1 MTDSERQ
8 QLKQF
13 EARVRQLLL
22 QYKTLQA
29 ENQQL
34 TQKVAAQQAQVDS
47 LNQQIS
53 QLQLDYKTLKTARM
67 IEVSDGD
74 MKNAKQTISLL
85 VREVNKCIG
94 LLSAEQYLGEDK
106 TEQTGTLEDTM
117 LPQQEM
123 MTSSQPDNIPS
134 RPVEEPMFIID
145 SETLVA
151 PRTKE
156 PSATQPKPRQETE
169 EWTLPFD

>member
-106 TEQTGTLEDTM
+106 TEPTGAIEDTM
-117 LPQQEM
+117 LPQREM
-123 MTSSQPDNIPS
+123 ASPQPDNIPS
-134 RPVEEPMFIID
+134 QPVEEPMFIIEP
-145 SETLVA
+145 ETFVA
-151 PRTKE
+151 PLTEE
-156 PSATQPKPRQETE
+156 PTTPQPKPRQETE

>member
-8 QLKQF
+8 QLNQF

-29 ENQQL
+29 DNQQL
-34 TQKVAAQQAQVDS
+34 MQQVATLQGQVEG
-47 LNQQIS
+47 LNQQID

-67 IEVSDGD
+67 IEVSDID
-74 MKNAKQTISLL
+74 MKNAKQTITQL

-106 TEQTGTLEDTM
+106 SEQMGKTA
-117 LPQQEM
+117 
-123 MTSSQPDNIPS
+123 SQPDDAPMFVIEPEPMPAIQTEEPIES
-134 RPVEEPMFIID
+134 KVEEPTD
-145 SETLVA
+145 SKDE
-151 PRTKE
+151 E
-156 PSATQPKPRQETE
+156 PVELQPKQQPEVE
-169 EWTLPFD
+169 ELTLPFD

>member
-151 PRTKE
+151 PRTEE
-156 PSATQPKPRQETE
+156 PSVTQPKPRQETE

>member
-145 SETLVA
+145 SEALVA
-151 PRTKE
+151 PRTEE

>member
-29 ENQQL
+29 ENELLNKQVGALNEQL
-34 TQKVAAQQAQVDS
+34 ETQGQ
-47 LNQQIS
+47 LLS
-53 QLQLDYKTLKTARM
+53 QLQIDYKTLKTARM
-67 IEVSDGD
+67 IEVSDVD

-94 LLSAEQYLGEDK
+94 LLKAEQCLGSGQQPMVQRQDADGNQQERVSMQEMLSHQNTVSEPVFMIEPEPMPTQK
-106 TEQTGTLEDTM
+106 TEA
-117 LPQQEM
+117 PQ
-123 MTSSQPDNIPS
+123 SSQPKLQFEI
-134 RPVEEPMFIID
+134 EE
-145 SETLVA
+145 L
-151 PRTKE
+151 
-156 PSATQPKPRQETE
+156 
-169 EWTLPFD
+169 TLPFDQ